1 MQTKKSGKN
10 EADEH
15 RCKCAHHFHFKIVS
29 EPVSVIIIRHLQ
41 IIRAK
46 QSDRIEQ
53 LGGHKRKAEDPDA
66 LQVKD
71 VSGQHCHEHS
81 CPRLHRITDS
91 EP

>member
-1 MQTKKSGKN
+1 MQTKKPGKN

-15 RCKCAHHFHFKIVS
+15 RCKCAHHFHSKIVS

-41 IIRAK
+41 IICTK
-46 QSDRIEQ
+46 QSDGIKQ
-53 LGGHKRKAEDPDA
+53 LGGHERKAEDPDA